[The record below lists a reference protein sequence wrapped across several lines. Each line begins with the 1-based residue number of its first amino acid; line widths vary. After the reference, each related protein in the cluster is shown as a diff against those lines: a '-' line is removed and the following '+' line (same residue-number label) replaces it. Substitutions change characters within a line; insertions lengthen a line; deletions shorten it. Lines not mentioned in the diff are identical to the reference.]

1 MIRVIG
7 LGAGGHASV
16 VIDILRRMGGFDIVG
31 LLDPRSDL
39 KGTELEGVPVL
50 GDDSLMP
57 ALAKQGIACAFIG
70 VGAAGAPRK
79 RRDIHDRARAEG
91 FDLVSAIHP
100 AAIVATSAAVGPGVT
115 IMAGAIINANASIGA
130 NVIVNTA
137 AVVEH
142 DCRLGDHVH
151 VATGARLAGGVQVGD
166 GTLIGLGALV
176 RQRISI
182 GRFSVVGAGA
192 VVVDDVPDH
201 VVVIGTPA
209 RIARAAVEMV

>member
-7 LGAGGHASV
+7 LGAGGHARV
-16 VIDILRRMGGFDIVG
+16 VIDILRRMGGFDVAG
-31 LLDPRSDL
+31 LLDPRLEL
-39 KGTELEGVPVL
+39 KGSAIDGVPVL

-57 ALAKQGIACAFIG
+57 ALVKQGIAYAFIG
-70 VGAAGAPRK
+70 VGGAGAPRK
-79 RRDIHDRARAEG
+79 RIAIHDRVRAEG
-91 FDLVSAIHP
+91 FRLVSAIHP
-100 AAIVATSAAVGPGVT
+100 AAIVAASSAVGPAAT
-115 IMAGAIINANASIGA
+115 IMAGAIINANASLGA

-166 GTLIGLGALV
+166 GTLVGLGALV
-176 RQRISI
+176 RQGISI
-182 GRFSVVGAGA
+182 GRFSIVGAGA

-209 RIARAAVEMV
+209 RIARAVVELV